1 MVLACAVLTLLTQ
14 SAAAV
19 VPWTVDREASSI
31 ELSVRA
37 FGGSHSGRFG
47 DWRGDIAFD
56 PAAPDR
62 TRATVVVQS
71 ASLAM
76 SPAVA
81 TRRATG
87 PAFLDSARYPLIRF
101 DLQTLEP
108 LGSDRYTARAL
119 VTMKGVT
126 RPVAFPVDLRVTGD
140 RAHLTGAFVLNR
152 ADFGIGTTGP
162 WNGLVGRQVAVRVAL
177 QAQRG

>member
-1 MVLACAVLTLLTQ
+1 MDP
-14 SAAAV
+14 AAAV
-19 VPWTVDREASSI
+19 RRFTALSLAVLALLTLTGAATIPWTVDRDASRI

-81 TRRATG
+81 SRRATG
-87 PAFLDSARYPLIRF
+87 PAFLDAARHPLIRF
-101 DLQTLEP
+101 DLRSLEP
-108 LGSDRYTARAL
+108 LGGDRYTARAE
-119 VTMKGVT
+119 VTM
-126 RPVAFPVDLRVTGD
+126 
-140 RAHLTGAFVLNR
+140 
-152 ADFGIGTTGP
+152 
-162 WNGLVGRQVAVRVAL
+162 
-177 QAQRG
+177 